1 MKYLYHLITKYP
13 LSSLLIVIIWYLCFF
28 TPPKTKLNEVDYI
41 DKWTHIVMYLGTC
54 SVIWIEY
61 LKRHTKVEWTKAILL
76 AWLAPILMSGL
87 IELLQAHCTN
97 GRRNGEWL
105 DFAANSIGVT
115 LALVIGILVAR
126 SHGKT

>member
-1 MKYLYHLITKYP
+1 MKYLYHLIIKYP
-13 LSSLLIVIIWYLCFF
+13 LSCLLIVVIWYLCFF
-28 TPPKTKLNEVDYI
+28 APPETKLNEVDYI

-97 GRRNGEWL
+97 GRRSGEWL
-105 DFAANSIGVT
+105 DVAANSIGVT

-126 SHGKT
+126 YHGKA